1 MFANAGDICF
11 EQVLRIIFCVLSG
24 PLALCML
31 MLFRSFLTPSMLM
44 SAPPD
49 KISELL
55 QYMQSCISDVN
66 AWETV
71 SMLRLNDNKTEL
83 MLVTSKRTKYLHNL
97 PTLIAMQLMQCSNSL
112 QAVFL
117 RIWVLQ

>member
-1 MFANAGDICF
+1 MYVDVISKFFN
-11 EQVLRIIFCVLSG
+11 
-24 PLALCML
+24 
-31 MLFRSFLTPSMLM
+31 PSMLM

-55 QYMQSCISDVN
+55 HYMQSCISDVN
-66 AWETV
+66 AWKNV

-83 MLVTSKRTKYLHNL
+83 LLFTSKRTKYLHNL